1 MSEITPLGGTD
12 RSGARNVGLKI
23 IRPDAFKWQIVFFT
37 VRAARH
43 VYLNSQD
50 KQKLEH

>member
-1 MSEITPLGGTD
+1 MSEITPFGGSHH
-12 RSGARNVGLKI
+12 SGARNVGLKI
-23 IRPDAFKWQIVFFT
+23 INPDTFQWQIVFFT
-37 VRAARH
+37 VQAARS